1 MSNDIHSDLALLP
14 TAHVITVRGEPTRL
28 WRGRSP
34 HGVEL
39 AVFCSGIVA
48 WRSEDGQRLIDEL
61 EALLGTIDAPRSR
74 GRARTDAAAELDAYR
89 RCIASLLRCRS
100 PEGPPGPDDAT
111 LRALLVSTA
120 TADAA
125 RVVTSTS
132 MLPTRRH

>member
-61 EALLGTIDAPRSR
+61 GALLGTIDPPRSR

-125 RVVTSTS
+125 RVVTSTP

>member
-1 MSNDIHSDLALLP
+1 MRDDSNSSLALIP
-14 TAHVITVRGEPTRL
+14 TSHVITVQGEPTRL
-28 WRGRSP
+28 WRGRTLQ
-34 HGVEL
+34 GVEV

-48 WRSEDGQRLIDEL
+48 WRSGDGQHLIDEL
-61 EALLGTIDAPRSR
+61 GALLGTIDAPRSR
-74 GRARTDAAAELDAYR
+74 RRASTDAAAELDAYR
-89 RCIASLLRCRS
+89 RCISSLLRCRS
-100 PEGPPGPDDAT
+100 PEGPPGPVDAT

>member
-1 MSNDIHSDLALLP
+1 MKDSTIALVP
-14 TAHVITVRGEPTRL
+14 TDHVITVCGEPTRL
-28 WRGRSP
+28 WRGKTQQ
-34 HGVEL
+34 GVEV
-39 AVFCSGIVA
+39 AVFSSGIVA
-48 WRSEDGQRLIDEL
+48 WRGGDGQRLIDEL
-61 EALLGTIDAPRSR
+61 GALLGTIHAPHSR
-74 GRARTDAAAELDAYR
+74 ARARTDAAAELDAYR

-125 RVVTSTS
+125 RVVTSTP